1 MCLRGSSQIIKI
13 VLEMLISG
21 IFLSEKHPKTCQLG
35 LWQST
40 KISDT
45 IEGTRS
51 LILTLKRYDK
61 HPHPFPI
68 AFFPPAP
75 ENKDLPL
82 VEKKGD
88 LLQSPPPQ
96 KSNGPYLLHNSKM
109 SFVPERNEFH
119 TAFTYKIIQ
128 LIETSIFVLFCLFLC
143 FSRSLIGFTQI

>member
-68 AFFPPAP
+68 APPAP

-82 VEKKGD
+82 VEKKRGICSSRPH
-88 LLQSPPPQ
+88 LK
-96 KSNGPYLLHNSKM
+96 KSNGPFLLHNSKM

-119 TAFTYKIIQ
+119 TAFTYKIIY
-128 LIETSIFVLFCLFLC
+128 LIETRIFVIFCLFLC
-143 FSRSLIGFTQI
+143 FSRS